1 MKTRRRST
9 PLLRAPLSREPRRS
23 AVPIAN
29 SNTMRRAG
37 LRKMDNADLHRQRLL
52 EKEVCH
58 LRAELLESKR
68 YAQILE
74 KKLHKAETQGATA
87 IHTRKLLANKTADL
101 KNCTARLK
109 RANELLLAKFS
120 GDEKK
125 IVRNGLCM
133 ELPELHTQLGEKDQT
148 LAYLLEEHNAAVLP
162 LGEAGNE
169 RSELVGSISGP
180 KIQAEEKKREDYK
193 GQRSENDGGCVELTV
208 EKQLGESVIEG
219 KFQQICNLSSSQF
232 LKEAMQERES
242 VSMEATG
249 KALKQAENAGGCVSE
264 AGDEM
269 ENNVQETQSF
279 LQDLL
284 GEVSSL
290 EQQDKQIEK
299 VVTELIKFTS
309 VREEAVGALKK
320 DLERQMGELR
330 ARLDQMEG
338 RMVLQELPQNLANE
352 NIKRS
357 LAGQDKRPR
366 IELLKKRMQTKVVLQ
381 RLRHEVVGRQ
391 KKINVCQTSN
401 RKEVGSAI
409 ARGHPKPS
417 DLRPRKYLS
426 GGYKEGIENYPALRS
441 GKYCP
446 KDILESTLCDVRH
459 KENTIEGAI

>member
-1 MKTRRRST
+1 
-9 PLLRAPLSREPRRS
+9 
-23 AVPIAN
+23 
-29 SNTMRRAG
+29 MRRAG

-366 IELLKKRMQTKVVLQ
+366 IELLKKRSGNGSKNGHDGCLGEKFAALEKEQMQTKVVLQ